1 MISSWIRMFMLAG
14 LLLSLTG
21 CWNRREMNELAI
33 TVGMGIDKAEHGY
46 RVSVQIVD
54 PGEVAS
60 KKGGSARSTVTVFQ
74 AVGNSIFEALRKIT
88 EESPRKLYH
97 AHLRIFVLG
106 ESLSRSGIAEALD
119 FISRDHELR
128 TDFFIVVSKGSEAQ
142 DILKVL
148 TPLAD
153 VPAEKMYSSLETAQK
168 AWAPATT
175 TTLDNLITDLT
186 SEGKEP
192 VLTSIKV
199 TGNKETGAAQEN
211 VTTLDPS
218 ARLYYSGLAL
228 FKKDKLIG
236 WFNEVESKG
245 YNYVVDKVENS
256 VGSIPCPDGGKL
268 TIEVIRSKTEVK
280 GQVIDG
286 NPVAEVYIRNED
298 NIGEVHCHI
307 DLTDTQQL
315 AALEKLAEK
324 QVKEL
329 AENSI
334 RVVQQKYRADVFGFG
349 EVIHRSNPKE
359 WERLKQNWDE
369 HFANMRIVVKSDVKI
384 RRLGTIGNSFI
395 EEIKEK

>member
-199 TGNKETGAAQEN
+199 TGNKETGSAQEN

-286 NPVAEVYIRNED
+286 KPVAEVHIRNED

-307 DLTDTQQL
+307 NLTDTQQL